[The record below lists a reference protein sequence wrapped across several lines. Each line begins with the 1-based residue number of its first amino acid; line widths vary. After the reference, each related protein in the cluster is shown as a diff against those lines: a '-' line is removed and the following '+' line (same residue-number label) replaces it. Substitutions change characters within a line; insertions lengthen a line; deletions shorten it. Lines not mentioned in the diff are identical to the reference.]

1 MFYLLTKKGRLS
13 RQRARDL
20 YNQVVR
26 HSRSPIFYEGYEVPD
41 TLEGRF
47 EMICLHGGMLVN
59 RLCRPDMGE
68 EGRVLAQ
75 AFFDTMFINLD
86 WSIRE
91 MGVGDLG
98 VPRRVKAMM
107 AAFKGRAYAYDE
119 AIRVGQGEIH
129 HALIRNLYGTV
140 EKPSPE
146 VLSAMSLYVMGS
158 AANLAEQGLS
168 DFWQGKLSFPDIEQ
182 SHKGNFQ
189 GILNVS
195 QAA

>member
-20 YNQVVR
+20 YNQIVR
-26 HSRSPIFYEGYEVPD
+26 QSRSSIFYEGYEVPD

-47 EMICLHGGMLVN
+47 EMICLFGGLLVT
-59 RLCRPDMGE
+59 RLCRPDMGN

-107 AAFKGRAYAYDE
+107 ASFKGRAFAYDE
-119 AIRVGQGEIH
+119 SLRVGQGEVRH
-129 HALIRNLYGTV
+129 VLSRNLYATA
-140 EKPSPE
+140 PHLSPE
-146 VLSAMSLYVMGS
+146 VLQVMSAYVMDCASGL
-158 AANLAEQGLS
+158 NNQGLS
-168 DFWQGKLSFPDIEQ
+168 DFWQGRVSFPDIEK
-182 SHKGNFQ
+182 SLKGNYQ
-189 GILNVS
+189 GTTNVS